1 MSRHTSRPLALLV
14 PLFLLVAAVAQ
25 AQVPAPAN
33 LPKVAPPPNAPPPFR
48 EGSLDFSFLAATGNS
63 DAQTIG
69 LSGDIIFRPDDWEIR
84 NRAGFLRAET
94 DDELTAE
101 AFFYNFR
108 AARKITPRLSAY
120 GQYDYLR
127 DRFAGIDHRNVLTG
141 GLDYL
146 LVDQGP
152 HRLSL
157 FGGLGYLNEQR
168 LAGDD
173 ISTAVFDAG
182 WAYRLKFSD
191 TAEFTDDFR
200 YDQSLSDGD
209 DWRIGHTAALS
220 AKLTSLFS
228 LKVSHNIR
236 YVNAQPPGF
245 DKTDTITAV
254 ALVAKF

>member
-1 MSRHTSRPLALLV
+1 MLRGLVLALV
-14 PLFLLVAAVAQ
+14 LL
-25 AQVPAPAN
+25 VPAPAAAQTPKPAD
-33 LPKVAPPPNAPPPFR
+33 LPPVAATPNKPPPFR
-48 EGSLDFSFLAATGNS
+48 EGSLDFSFIAATGNS
-63 DAQTIG
+63 DAQTLG
-69 LSGDIIFRPDDWEIR
+69 LAGDIIFRPDDWEIR
-84 NRAGFLRAET
+84 NRAGFVRAET

-101 AFFYNFR
+101 AFYYNFR
-108 AARKITPRLSAY
+108 GARKVTSRLSVY

-127 DRFAGIDHRNVLTG
+127 DRFAGIEHRNVLTG

-152 HRLSL
+152 NRLSV

-173 ISTAVFDAG
+173 LSTAVFDAG
-182 WAYRLKFSD
+182 WAYRLKFSE
-191 TAEFTDDFR
+191 TAEFTDDLR
-200 YDQSLSDGD
+200 YDQSLSEGD

-220 AKLTSLFS
+220 AKLTTLLS

-236 YVNAQPPGF
+236 FVNAPPPGF
-245 DKTDTITAV
+245 EKTDTMTAV